1 MQTFLNNVLHPF
13 TVATVLMALTWI
25 ACAAVFLAGLAM
37 ATALVRAAQHVIQKS
52 TCSVRSRRA
61 QDNAQ
66 SVTVRPTDSTTKVI
80 NLDHYRHSRSKYHG
94 RLSTTAPANN
104 PESRPD
110 GPA

>member
-25 ACAAVFLAGLAM
+25 ACAAVFLAGLAI

-52 TCSVRSRRA
+52 TRSVRSRRA

-80 NLDHYRHSRSKYHG
+80 NLDHYRHSRSNHG
-94 RLSTTAPANN
+94 RPSTTAPANN